1 MQRRVAEGRPEVKD
15 AFTDFEKLGHRSP
28 RSRARVFFFFFF
40 KVDAARNG
48 ERIREGMMN
57 LCHVRGLLTLFHAQ
71 IMVYFSW
78 IMEEAF
84 SATV

>member
-40 KVDAARNG
+40 
-48 ERIREGMMN
+48 
-57 LCHVRGLLTLFHAQ
+57 
-71 IMVYFSW
+71 
-78 IMEEAF
+78 
-84 SATV
+84 